1 MASIVKR
8 RNRFNVVYLYTD
20 ANGNRKQKWETFK
33 TIEKA
38 KARQKEIEYKE
49 QIGTFVVPQCNT
61 LKELL
66 KEYVALYGKNTWAM
80 STYSSNLG
88 TINNYILPFI
98 GDMKLKDITPRV
110 LEKYYQ
116 QLLKTKPVKN
126 PITGK
131 AKGDFVGTSTVRDVH
146 KLLRN
151 CFGQA
156 VKWELMEKNPALNAT
171 VPKHKKQEREIW
183 TAEMLFHAIEV
194 CEDPKLK
201 LAINLAFACSLRI
214 GELLGLTW
222 DCVDISE
229 EAINTG
235 YASISVTKELQRV
248 TKDALNTLES
258 KDVFLVFPTKSS
270 RSSTALVLKAP
281 KTEKSSRKIF
291 LPKTVAA
298 LLLDWKKEQDF
309 IKEALGSEYQDYNLV
324 MAGPVGFPIES
335 SAIEASFNRLIEE
348 NDLPK
353 VVFHSLR
360 HSSITYKLK
369 LNGGDVKSVQGDS
382 GHAQA
387 KMVTDQYSHILDED
401 RKNNAQ
407 IFEDVFYQKKT
418 PGQIAAE
425 QAGQSVGIDPEL
437 LMKVLTNPEMAKL
450 LKALAGTIE

>member
-61 LKELL
+61 LNELL

-88 TINNYILPFI
+88 TINNYIVPFI

-171 VPKHKKQEREIW
+171 VPKHKKQEREI
-183 TAEMLFHAIEV
+183 
-194 CEDPKLK
+194 
-201 LAINLAFACSLRI
+201 
-214 GELLGLTW
+214 
-222 DCVDISE
+222 
-229 EAINTG
+229 
-235 YASISVTKELQRV
+235 
-248 TKDALNTLES
+248 
-258 KDVFLVFPTKSS
+258 
-270 RSSTALVLKAP
+270 
-281 KTEKSSRKIF
+281 
-291 LPKTVAA
+291 
-298 LLLDWKKEQDF
+298 
-309 IKEALGSEYQDYNLV
+309 
-324 MAGPVGFPIES
+324 
-335 SAIEASFNRLIEE
+335 
-348 NDLPK
+348 
-353 VVFHSLR
+353 
-360 HSSITYKLK
+360 
-369 LNGGDVKSVQGDS
+369 
-382 GHAQA
+382 
-387 KMVTDQYSHILDED
+387 
-401 RKNNAQ
+401 
-407 IFEDVFYQKKT
+407 
-418 PGQIAAE
+418 
-425 QAGQSVGIDPEL
+425 
-437 LMKVLTNPEMAKL
+437 
-450 LKALAGTIE
+450 